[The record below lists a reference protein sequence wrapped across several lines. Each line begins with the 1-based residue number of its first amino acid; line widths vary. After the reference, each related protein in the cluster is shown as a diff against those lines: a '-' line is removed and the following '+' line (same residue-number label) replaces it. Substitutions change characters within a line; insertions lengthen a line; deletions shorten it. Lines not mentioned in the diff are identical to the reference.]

1 VIDDS
6 KRQTPPRA
14 RPQEGGTAEGPS
26 ADGPCVFRR
35 AQPRD
40 RDAVVAV
47 VFDTLRSYGI
57 EPDPRGLDEEVL
69 RFGGAGDPSVAEFVA
84 EMDGRVVGSV
94 ALRDRGDGT
103 GHISKFFVT
112 AATRGR
118 GIGRTLLAMA
128 VTQARA
134 RGLRELDLET
144 RAQFEAA
151 IHLYES
157 TGWKRGPDPARVCDR
172 TYLLRL

>member
-1 VIDDS
+1 VIDGGD
-6 KRQTPPRA
+6 RQATS
-14 RPQEGGTAEGPS
+14 QGSS

-40 RDAVVAV
+40 RDAVVAL

-57 EPDPRGLDEEVL
+57 EPDPRGLDADVM
-69 RFGGAGDPSVAEFVA
+69 RFGGVGDPSIAEFVA
-84 EMDGRVVGSV
+84 ELDGRVAGSV

-103 GHISKFFVT
+103 GHISKFFVN
-112 AATRGR
+112 AAVRGR
-118 GIGRTLLAMA
+118 GIGRTLLELA
-128 VTQARA
+128 VSEARD
-134 RGLRELDLET
+134 RELRELDLET

-157 TGWKRGPDPARVCDR
+157 TGWKRGPDPASVCDR
-172 TYLLRL
+172 TYRLQL